1 MDKTYADT
9 VRLLLAVAPDVFAND
24 IFAMK
29 GGTAIN
35 LFVRDMPRLS
45 VDIDVVYLP
54 WQTPRDE
61 ALQAINQE
69 LAAIATRVAPLG
81 VQTRLVRAKDLGDT
95 KLIVENDANQVKIE
109 VNVVFRGSVLPVE
122 RRPLSAKTSDLFGVE
137 FELPV
142 LAPDEL
148 YASKLVAALDRQH
161 PRDLFDVW
169 QLFESGDISD
179 GMVECF
185 VIYLAGHNRPP
196 HEVLFGNDK
205 DIAGEYERAFVG
217 MTEVDCSLETLLDAR
232 ARVRRELPQRLST
245 AHKQFLSGL
254 ARAEPDWSLVQ
265 CPARRATAGTAL
277 EARQSRNLPQAPSRR
292 LRSAIRRPRHRL
304 GPELTNVPQRPTC
317 RDCPMPHSSWHPRS
331 SGPIPKGFRQRPKG
345 WEGAKEGRQGERP
358 YPEKAKRRPEQPVIR
373 GSPCSRCSSANGCHP
388 PPAHRPPPPSKLRK
402 G

>member
-9 VRLLLAVAPDVFAND
+9 VRLLLTVAPDVFAND

-35 LFVRDMPRLS
+35 LFVQDMPRLS
-45 VDIDVVYLP
+45 VDIDVVYRP

-61 ALQAINQE
+61 ALQDIKQE
-69 LAAIATRVAPLG
+69 LAALTLRLAPLG
-81 VQTRLVRAKDLGDT
+81 LQTRLVHAKDLGDT
-95 KLIVENDANQVKIE
+95 KLVVENDVSQVKIE

-169 QLFESGDISD
+169 QLFESGDISN

-205 DIAGEYERAFVG
+205 DIAREYERAFVG
-217 MTEVDCSLETLLDAR
+217 MTAEDCSLETLLDAR
-232 ARVRRELPQRLST
+232 WRLRRELPQRLST

-254 ARAEPDWSLVQ
+254 ARAEPDWSLVKCQ
-265 CPARRATAGTAL
+265 HAAQLPALRWKLANL
-277 EARQSRNLPQAPSRR
+277 E
-292 LRSAIRRPRHRL
+292 
-304 GPELTNVPQRPTC
+304 T
-317 RDCPMPHSSWHPRS
+317 
-331 SGPIPKGFRQRPKG
+331 FR
-345 WEGAKEGRQGERP
+345 
-358 YPEKAKRRPEQPVIR
+358 KRRPDHFAAQAAALDT
-373 GSPCSRCSSANGCHP
+373 GLSQS
-388 PPAHRPPPPSKLRK
+388 
-402 G
+402 